1 MRPTKL
7 ELRGICYSVFVVK
20 RRHCIFVMSFLV
32 EFEYTLIYDS
42 LPNTGPID
50 FFKEIQKSVFFV
62 KMNVFKTVGN
72 LLKPDIVGKVL
83 EKIHGR

>member
-1 MRPTKL
+1 MKPTIL
-7 ELRGICYSVFVVK
+7 ELRRTCYSVFVVK
-20 RRHCIFVMSFLV
+20 RRLYIFVVSFLM

-50 FFKEIQKSVFFV
+50 FFKEIQKSVFFL

-72 LLKPDIVGKVL
+72 LLMPDIIGKVL
-83 EKIHGR
+83 EKIHGK

>member
-1 MRPTKL
+1 MKPTIL
-7 ELRGICYSVFVVK
+7 ELRRTCYSVFVVK
-20 RRHCIFVMSFLV
+20 RRHYIFVVSFLM

-50 FFKEIQKSVFFV
+50 FFKEIQKPVFFL

-72 LLKPDIVGKVL
+72 LLMPDIVGKVL
-83 EKIHGR
+83 EKIHGK

>member
-1 MRPTKL
+1 MKPTIL
-7 ELRGICYSVFVVK
+7 GLRRISYSVFVVK
-20 RRHCIFVMSFLV
+20 SKHFIFIVSFLV
-32 EFEYTLIYDS
+32 EFEYTMIYDY

-50 FFKEIQKSVFFV
+50 FFKQTQKSVFLL

-72 LLKPDIVGKVL
+72 FLKPDIIGKVP

>member
-1 MRPTKL
+1 M
-7 ELRGICYSVFVVK
+7 
-20 RRHCIFVMSFLV
+20 

-50 FFKEIQKSVFFV
+50 FFKEIQKSVFFL

-72 LLKPDIVGKVL
+72 LLKPYIVGKVL
-83 EKIHGR
+83 EKIHGRQTRSLINTIQNFYSYQRPFTQSYSEK